1 MSVLVAVVEKKN
13 KLVTAAKDSDIQV
26 IDVGFL
32 EAVKKGGA
40 ASLIKQ
46 HSICSWGSEVSLVC
60 NLVLGCFGLRF
71 SGMFQVFTTS
81 YTLGI
86 IFFWKFCGY
95 RAFLCAIHSNL

>member
-1 MSVLVAVVEKKN
+1 MVEKKN

-46 HSICSWGSEVSLVC
+46 HSICSWGSEVSVVG
-60 NLVLGCFGLRF
+60 NLVLRCFGYDFLSRF
-71 SGMFQVFTTS
+71 MFVRPVI
-81 YTLGI
+81 YLG
-86 IFFWKFCGY
+86 FFQLEILWLSVDIVRFYVRFVVIY
-95 RAFLCAIHSNL
+95 RR